1 VIYEHCSY
9 YSPTSLAHLF
19 ERHGFRVLAVNEVFG
34 GQFLTIEAVPEAGAR
49 GQGPGAREE
58 RSSLEPGPWPLAP
71 DADAAAFAVAY
82 QAKRDE
88 WRARLAELAA
98 AGKRG
103 VVWGA
108 GSKGVTFL
116 NATGAG
122 EEIVAVV
129 DINPRKQGKF
139 VAGTGQPIVP
149 PAQLADIRPD
159 FVIIMNAN
167 YREEIGGMLDKMSVA
182 AEVLVA

>member
-1 VIYEHCSY
+1 MRGRP
-9 YSPTSLAHLF
+9 PTADH
-19 ERHGFRVLAVNEVFG
+19 RHSESELSDSGRPSAVG
-34 GQFLTIEAVPEAGAR
+34 GLV
-49 GQGPGAREE
+49 
-58 RSSLEPGPWPLAP
+58 AP
-71 DADAAAFAVAY
+71 TTDALSFATTYA
-82 QAKRDE
+82 AKRDE
-88 WRARLAELAA
+88 WQARLGKLAA
-98 AGKRG
+98 DGKRG

-129 DINPRKQGKF
+129 DINPRKQGKY
-139 VAGTGQPIVP
+139 VAGTGQPIVA

-167 YREEIGGMLDKMSVA
+167 YREEIGGMLAEMSVA
-182 AEVLVA
+182 AEILVA

>member
-1 VIYEHCSY
+1 M
-9 YSPTSLAHLF
+9 
-19 ERHGFRVLAVNEVFG
+19 LAVNEVFG
-34 GQFLTIEAVPEAGAR
+34 GQFLTIEAVPEVSAGTQRSR
-49 GQGPGAREE
+49 GAGEKETTTDSFFP
-58 RSSLEPGPWPLAP
+58 AP
-71 DADAAAFAVAY
+71 TADALTFAAAY
-82 QAKRDE
+82 TAKRDE
-88 WRARLAELAA
+88 WQARLGELTL

-129 DINPRKQGKF
+129 DINPRKQGKY

-167 YREEIGGMLDKMSVA
+167 YREEIGGMLAEMSVA
-182 AEVLVA
+182 AEILVA